1 MAVEQ
6 QVTIME
12 EFKIIARIL
21 AAIRAGEEHPGF
33 NTALVDSAVIKADD
47 ATRDRLALK
56 LQKEGYIDGLCIID
70 GIDNA
75 ERPVIAWSA
84 SKPEITIKGLEYKDN
99 SDSLKRAFAEIR
111 SAGVAVAAQAVS
123 NTIFNWCR

>member
-1 MAVEQ
+1 
-6 QVTIME
+6 ME
-12 EFKIIARIL
+12 EFKVIARIL
-21 AAIRAGEEHPGF
+21 AAIRAGEGQPRF
-33 NTALVDSAVIKADD
+33 NASLVDSAVVKTDD
-47 ATRDRLALK
+47 ATRDNLALK

-84 SKPEITIKGLEYKDN
+84 SKPEVTIKGLEYIDN
-99 SDSLKRAFAEIR
+99 SDSLKRAFTEIK
-111 SAGVAVAAQAVS
+111 SAGVAAAAQAVS